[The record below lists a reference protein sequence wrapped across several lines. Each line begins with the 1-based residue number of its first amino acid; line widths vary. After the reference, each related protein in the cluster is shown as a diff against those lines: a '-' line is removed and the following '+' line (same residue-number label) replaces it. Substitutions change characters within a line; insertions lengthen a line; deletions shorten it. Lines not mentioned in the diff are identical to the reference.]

1 MREIKHKNFIINF
14 NHMSCKVHFI
24 SIGGSVMHSLAIAL
38 KKSGYQISGSDDK
51 LYEPSYSRL
60 KENNISPLELG
71 WFPDKIST
79 DIDFIILGMHAKKD
93 NSELIKAQELNLN
106 ILSYPEF
113 IYNYSKNKTRI
124 VIGGSHGKT
133 TITSMILHVLNN
145 NNFSIDYVLGAE
157 LEGFRS
163 TVSLSPENEFILI
176 EGDEYL
182 SSPIDLTPKF
192 HKYKANIALISG
204 ISWDHINVFNSIE
217 FYAKQFDIFLNTI
230 VDGGVLVYNEL
241 DSLLTD
247 IVKNNDSYIRK
258 IEYNLPEY
266 FLSNDNVFINSN
278 EGNIPLK
285 VFGEHNLSNIE
296 AAKKICSLLGVL
308 DDDFYNSISTFKG
321 ASNRLEIIYKGS
333 NNLLIRDFAHSP
345 SKLKA
350 SVNAA
355 RETFSNKFLIA
366 VFELHTF
373 SSLDPKFIQ
382 QYSGCLD
389 NCDLPIVFYDKKN
402 KKINSSESLNNRLIS
417 SAFNIK
423 NLIIISESF
432 DLFNYLISLRYNNS
446 CLLLMSSGNFD
457 SLNINGIKNYIS
469 DEV

>member
-1 MREIKHKNFIINF
+1 
-14 NHMSCKVHFI
+14 
-24 SIGGSVMHSLAIAL
+24 MHSLAISL
-38 KKSGYQISGSDDK
+38 VKSGYQIAGSDDK
-51 LYEPSYSRL
+51 IYDPSLTRL
-60 KENNISPLELG
+60 IKYDILPDELG
-71 WFPDKIST
+71 WFPEKISN
-79 DIDFIILGMHAKKD
+79 DLDFVILGMHAK
-93 NSELIKAQELNLN
+93 NNNPELLRAQELNLN
-106 ILSYPEF
+106 IVSYPEF

-133 TITSMILHVLNN
+133 TITSMILHVLND
-145 NNFSIDYVLGAE
+145 NNFSIDYVLGAQ
-157 LEGFRS
+157 LQGFDN
-163 TVSLSPENEFILI
+163 TVSLSTQNEFILI

-182 SSPIDLTPKF
+182 SSPVDLTPKF

-204 ISWDHINVFNSIE
+204 ISWDHINVFDSPE
-217 FYAKQFDIFLNTI
+217 SYAKQFDLFIDSI
-230 VDGGVLVYNEL
+230 VDGGVLIFNEL
-241 DSLLTD
+241 DSLLSD
-247 IVKNNDSYIRK
+247 IVKDNNSYIRK
-258 IEYNLPEY
+258 IEYNLPEHSV
-266 FLSNDNVFINSN
+266 SNNNVFINTS
-278 EGNIPLK
+278 EGNIPLQ

-321 ASNRLEIIYKGS
+321 ASKRLEIIYKGL

-350 SVNAA
+350 SVNAV

-389 NCDLPIVFYDKKN
+389 NCDLPIIFLDNSN
-402 KKINSSESLNNRLIS
+402 KKIQYSVSINEEVIS

-423 NLIIISESF
+423 NLIIIKSNI
-432 DLFNYLISLRYNNS
+432 DLFNYLTSLKYDNA
-446 CLLLMSSGNFD
+446 CLLLMSSGNFGLLD
-457 SLNINGIKNYIS
+457 LDEIKKYMNN
-469 DEV
+469 ER

>member
-1 MREIKHKNFIINF
+1 
-14 NHMSCKVHFI
+14 
-24 SIGGSVMHSLAIAL
+24 MHSLAISL
-38 KKSGYQISGSDDK
+38 VKSGYQIAGSDDK
-51 LYEPSYSRL
+51 IYDPSLTRL
-60 KENNISPLELG
+60 KKYDILPDELG
-71 WFPDKIST
+71 WFPEKISN
-79 DIDFIILGMHAKKD
+79 DLDFVILGMHAK
-93 NSELIKAQELNLN
+93 NNNPELLRAQVLNLN
-106 ILSYPEF
+106 IVSYPEF

-133 TITSMILHVLNN
+133 TITSMILHVLNY
-145 NNFSIDYVLGAE
+145 NNFSIDYVLGAQ
-157 LEGFRS
+157 LQGFDN
-163 TVSLSPENEFILI
+163 TVSLSTQNEFILI

-182 SSPIDLTPKF
+182 SSPVDLTPKF

-204 ISWDHINVFNSIE
+204 ISWDHINVFDSPE
-217 FYAKQFDIFLNTI
+217 SYAKQFDLFIDSI
-230 VDGGVLVYNEL
+230 VDGGVLIFNEL
-241 DSLLTD
+241 DSLLSE
-247 IVKNNDSYIRK
+247 IVKDNNSYIRK
-258 IEYNLPEY
+258 IEYNLPEHSV
-266 FLSNDNVFINSN
+266 SNNNVFINTS
-278 EGNIPLK
+278 EGNIPLQ

-321 ASNRLEIIYKGS
+321 ASKRLEIIYKGS

-350 SVNAA
+350 SVNAV

-389 NCDLPIVFYDKKN
+389 NCDLPIIYLDKNN
-402 KKINSSESLNNRLIS
+402 KKIQNSEYINDEVIS

-423 NLIIISESF
+423 NLIIIKSNI
-432 DLFNYLISLRYNNS
+432 DLFNYLTSLKYDNA
-446 CLLLMSSGNFD
+446 CLLLMSSGNFGLLD
-457 SLNINGIKNYIS
+457 LDDIKKYMNNES
-469 DEV
+469 